1 MEVYKQMINYDIY
14 GQPSTWAF
22 YGDNISDIKV
32 ACFDE
37 NTATKYNL
45 FAGIQSG
52 KLSYDVPLDKSISF
66 CGIGEECPFSNI
78 VYYHGE
84 NGSISHEKK
93 SRITNYFLNSIPTA
107 YNNYYD
113 ISSAFTLYDNSNTFD
128 LGTWEKANVNPRN
141 ANLYVQPIADFKP
154 QNIVLCIY
162 VDCKQTKDG
171 AINTVP
177 LHSYLANNSY
187 TINPYVERVLAYPL
201 ISNYEQGQT
210 TFARSTPL
218 LTADFLLSPSILE
231 SFESTYIDNCY
242 RYNSLLSK
250 TDSSFP
256 LLFSALET
264 INYGYDNII
273 CFGDFSN
280 DNNFEITQDT
290 NNIWRISYHVTS
302 QNVNEF
308 KEMCLKACAQYGLYF
323 TDDSNVANTGAFIDE
338 NMYIGVLD
346 SEGISHGE
354 YLKGERTAESA
365 QAQWDSIR
373 ESPYDYKTADN
384 TNYVNNTLF
393 YPQAATGAFTKSYV
407 LSKAQVDALAQEAYN
422 AVAQAPTGD
431 NIENYNQRYFLT
443 SNVIDCIISLKKFP
457 CEPIVASGP
466 VQPIKI
472 GAYQTNIQAYPLAY
486 SVQQFDFVFSNSNN
500 NTLYPIYNDFRDY
513 EPYTKCSI
521 SIPFCGN
528 VEIPCAYAY
537 RYDIKISLLV
547 DLITGACTAFV
558 ICNGDVIET
567 SSGNCAID
575 LPLSG
580 LQSATL
586 DSQYNSLKQ
595 QSVSNGISNGLGI
608 VGGLVAIGVGI
619 ATGGVAAIAGG
630 ALAVAGSALK
640 GAANEQAID
649 YEVNHMQAPFKTI
662 STASG
667 NISQAYDMRCKMLI
681 KRPVIG
687 NYDSEVYVNTIGHAC
702 LKNTTVGKISG
713 FTVGDINLD
722 NIDRTAEEKE
732 MIKNAFATGVYL

>member
-1 MEVYKQMINYDIY
+1 MINYDIY
-14 GQPSTWAF
+14 GQPSTWAY
-22 YGDNISDIKV
+22 YGNNISDIKF

-37 NTATKYNL
+37 NGATKYNL
-45 FAGIQSG
+45 YAGILSG
-52 KLSYDVPLDKSISF
+52 KLSYNVPLDKSISF
-66 CGIGEECPFSNI
+66 CGIGEECPFSNL

-93 SRITNYFLNSIPTA
+93 SRTTNYFLNSIPTA

-113 ISSAFTLYDNSNTFD
+113 KSSAFTLYDSSNTFD
-128 LGTWEKANVNPRN
+128 LGTWEKGNANLRN
-141 ANLYVQPIADFKP
+141 ANLFIQPIADFKP

-162 VDCKQTKDG
+162 VSCKSTQNG
-171 AINTVP
+171 AVTNVS
-177 LHSYLANNSY
+177 LHDYLLNNSY
-187 TINPYVERVLAYPL
+187 VNNPYVERVFAEPR
-201 ISNYEQGQT
+201 IANYEQEQT
-210 TFARSTPL
+210 TFARSTPI
-218 LTADFLLSPSILE
+218 LTADFLMSPSILE
-231 SFESTYIDNCY
+231 SFESTYINNCY
-242 RYNSLLSK
+242 RYNSLLSN

-264 INYGYDNII
+264 TNYGYNNFI

-323 TDDSNVANTGAFIDE
+323 TDNSNVANSGSFTDE

-346 SEGISHGE
+346 SEGITHGE

-422 AVAQAPTGD
+422 AVAQAPTDD

-457 CEPIVASGP
+457 CEPIVTSGP
-466 VQPIKI
+466 IQPIKI
-472 GAYQTNIQAYPLAY
+472 GAYQTSISAYPLAY
-486 SVQQFDFVFSNSNN
+486 SVQQFDFVFSRANN
-500 NTLYPIYNDFRDY
+500 NTLYPIYDDFRDY

-558 ICNGDVIET
+558 ICNDDVIET
-567 SSGNCAID
+567 TSGNCAID

-586 DSQYNSLKQ
+586 DSQMHSASTAKDKNKSAL
-595 QSVSNGISNGLGI
+595 GLGI
-608 VGGLVAIGVGI
+608 VGGAIAIGVGI
-619 ATGGVAAIAGG
+619 ATGGVAAAVGG
-630 ALAVAGSALK
+630 AAAIIGSFVNASNSGK
-640 GAANEQAID
+640 AIN
-649 YEVNHMQAPFKTI
+649 YEMSHMQAPFKTI

-687 NYDSEVYVNTIGHAC
+687 NYDGKVYANTIGHAC

-732 MIKNAFATGVYL
+732 MIKSAFATGVYL